1 MYLVGNVCLEKRIVG
16 IMRLMIL
23 ELLKNIKNLVNV
35 ILNEYKWIII
45 LI

>member
-1 MYLVGNVCLEKRIVG
+1 MV
-16 IMRLMIL
+16 L

-45 LI
+45 LIWFEVFYKIDFELK